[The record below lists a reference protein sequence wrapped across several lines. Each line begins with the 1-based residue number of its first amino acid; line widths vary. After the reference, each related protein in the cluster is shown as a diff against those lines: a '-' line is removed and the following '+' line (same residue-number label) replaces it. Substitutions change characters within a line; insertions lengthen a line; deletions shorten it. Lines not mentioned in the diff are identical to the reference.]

1 MARFTTACPDWEQ
14 RIVNRESLVPFQPLF
29 PSEAAAALEVFKSLQ
44 ITDLPQVY
52 DRKLGRH
59 RHPTFGESCEQ
70 YVFDF
75 VGAVFGSYD
84 QDGARRLIEEFFLL
98 ISKKNIKST
107 LAAGIMLTALIRNWR
122 HYQELM
128 ILAPTQEVAGNSFN
142 PAAAM
147 VAADPELDVLLH
159 VNKNTKEIT
168 HTLTKAVLKIVSAD
182 SNTAAGKKA
191 AFVLIEE
198 LWLFGKKANAA
209 AMLQEA
215 TGARVISISTN
226 TYKKL
231 VNMGG
236 ATSGWVG
243 EEDSRPGTGTPTL
256 RELAINT
263 GEIYAMPGATQ
274 TSLDD
279 ARIDLAAWLA
289 EEVSTEFAE
298 QEGAAFVNGNGV
310 NKPRGI
316 LAYDTVIN
324 SSYAWGKIGFVKSGD
339 ASAFPAASTSVSP
352 ADAFI
357 DTHYALRSG
366 YRNGASWLMSDV
378 TMNAVRKFKDAEGA
392 YIWAPPSGAAQVAT
406 ILGKPVHTDDNMD
419 AVGAGKFPIAFGDFN
434 RAYLVVDRAG
444 IRVLRDPFT
453 SKPNVI
459 FYTTK
464 RVGGGIVNFEAIK
477 LLKISN

>member
-1 MARFTTACPDWEQ
+1 MQHVMLNARARGLVAIRNDAGNATAILNELKQTFESFKAENDKALADLKKGQEDVVQTEKVDRINATIADLQKALDETNVALAAVKVGGAGGPEDPDKREHAKAFDRFFRRGADAGLRDLEVKAKLTTQSDPDGGY
-14 RIVNRESLVPFQPLF
+14 LVP
-29 PSEAAAALEVFKSLQ
+29 
-44 ITDLPQVY
+44 
-52 DRKLGRH
+52 
-59 RHPTFGESCEQ
+59 
-70 YVFDF
+70 
-75 VGAVFGSYD
+75 
-84 QDGARRLIEEFFLL
+84 EE
-98 ISKKNIKST
+98 T
-107 LAAGIMLTALIRNWR
+107 EAGIDR
-122 HYQELM
+122 
-128 ILAPTQEVAGNSFN
+128 
-142 PAAAM
+142 
-147 VAADPELDVLLH
+147 VLG
-159 VNKNTKEIT
+159 T
-168 HTLTKAVLKIVSAD
+168 VSTVR
-182 SNTAAGKKA
+182 S
-191 AFVLIEE
+191 L
-198 LWLFGKKANAA
+198 
-209 AMLQEA
+209 
-215 TGARVISISTN
+215 ARVISISTN

-256 RELAINT
+256 REIAINT

-289 EEVSTEFAE
+289 DEVSIEFAE
-298 QEGAAFVNGNGV
+298 QEGAAFVNGNGI

-339 ASAFPAASTSVSP
+339 ASAFPAATTSVSP
-352 ADAFI
+352 ADPFI
-357 DTHYALRSG
+357 DTHYALKAG
-366 YRNGASWLMSDV
+366 YRNGASWLMSDA
-378 TMNAVRKFKDAEGA
+378 TMNTVRKFKDAEGA

-453 SKPNVI
+453 SKPNVL

-464 RVGGGIVNFEAIK
+464 RVGGGLVNFEALK